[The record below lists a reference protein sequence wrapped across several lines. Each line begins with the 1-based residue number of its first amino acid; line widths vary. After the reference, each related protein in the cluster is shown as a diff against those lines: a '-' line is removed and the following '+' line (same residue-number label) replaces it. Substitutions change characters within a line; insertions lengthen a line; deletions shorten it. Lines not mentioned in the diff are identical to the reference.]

1 MSAGKGDSDTRSVD
15 IKKRINSALWRRSKC
30 CNAGMIK
37 KHTTSGTKNMCEKCG
52 KLED

>member
-1 MSAGKGDSDTRSVD
+1 MSAGKGDADTRSVNY
-15 IKKRINSALWRRSKC
+15 KKRFNAPLWRKSKC

-37 KHTTSGTKNMCEKCG
+37 KHTVNGIKNMCEKCG